1 MGGVCRGCFTAEPAM
16 HTQPT
21 PSVATKRVALIGHC
35 GPDSSYLRLA
45 VAKVGREVQV
55 LSADDDAGLKRLLD
69 EGVDLLLLN
78 RQLDYGFDET
88 EGVGLIKKLRQHYPN
103 VKTMLVSNYPD
114 AQAAAVAAGAL
125 PGFGK
130 RELGSPRVAELIRD
144 ALA

>member
-1 MGGVCRGCFTAEPAM
+1 MQTRPT
-16 HTQPT
+16 PT
-21 PSVATKRVALIGHC
+21 PSAVATKRVALVGHC

-45 VAKVGREVQV
+45 VGRAGREIQV
-55 LSADDDAGLKRLLD
+55 LAADDDADLKRLLD
-69 EGVDLLLLN
+69 QGVDLLLLN

-88 EGVGLIKKLRQHYPN
+88 EGVELIKKLRQHYPH
-103 VKTMLVSNYPD
+103 VKTMLVSNYAD

-130 RELGSPRVAELIRD
+130 RELGNPRVADLIRE